1 MLANKTVSCL
11 IVCTALKVSW
21 TRFGVFLEVGWHQ
34 DLVLSAVCWPVQDLL
49 LRLIKGSLTLHEAVR
64 LALTIDPGNGAVE
77 EIISDVLTLELA
89 RH

>member
-1 MLANKTVSCL
+1 MFAYKTVSCF
-11 IVCTALKVSW
+11 IVCTARKVSW
-21 TRFGVFLEVGWHQ
+21 TGFGVFHEDGWHQ

-49 LRLIKGSLTLHEAVR
+49 LWLIKGSLTLHEAVR

-77 EIISDVLTLELA
+77 EIICYVLALDLA